1 MRATT
6 HVEGKAIG
14 SSRGRR
20 RATRWLRAIADV
32 GLDSLRSAPMSSPTA
47 WLAVGGRCARRRRER
62 PDRLDDGAG
71 VVFVVGLRMAP
82 RVVLAS
88 SSDSVAARFEK
99 GAARGARGQ
108 MTIRCI
114 DGGGSVSLLP
124 LSRMQERDGLRSRA
138 GGRSQLVP
146 SGHARRGFETL
157 APDARRRL
165 RRPARVPD
173 DRRLGSSSRGGRTE
187 VVHALRPSAAPETA
201 GASDARRVSQPRSR
215 SLIRGHEW
223 RDRGA
228 RQTPGALPD
237 ERRGRHQQ
245 GCGAV
250 RGDSAARSASA
261 QSSSSETSR
270 PRRRASGS
278 RSSSRIHSAS
288 SRVSTNRATASR

>member
-1 MRATT
+1 MRTSATHPVLPTMRATT

-114 DGGGSVSLLP
+114 DGGGQRVATAFVTDAGAGRAPIAHRRTLAARP
-124 LSRMQERDGLRSRA
+124 ERA
-138 GGRSQLVP
+138 W
-146 SGHARRGFETL
+146 ARGFETL
-157 APDARRRL
+157 APGARRRL

-173 DRRLGSSSRGGRTE
+173 DRRLGSSSRGG
-187 VVHALRPSAAPETA
+187 
-201 GASDARRVSQPRSR
+201 GPRSCTR
-215 SLIRGHEW
+215 SG
-223 RDRGA
+223 
-228 RQTPGALPD
+228 P
-237 ERRGRHQQ
+237 
-245 GCGAV
+245 
-250 RGDSAARSASA
+250 
-261 QSSSSETSR
+261 
-270 PRRRASGS
+270 
-278 RSSSRIHSAS
+278 
-288 SRVSTNRATASR
+288 